1 MVEEVLTPPAAAEVI
16 ETCGGRVWLD
26 NGIVHEAVD
35 VAHLELEHV
44 QCLAKG
50 VRALVGEHAQAL
62 LLADLCGV
70 RSASSDA
77 RAYSSSAELRALVGA
92 QAFVVTSPVTRV
104 IASFFVRVFHPPFP
118 VRLFAGPAPASA
130 WLHGLRPAMSA

>member
-1 MVEEVLTPPAAAEVI
+1 MVAEVLTPPDEAEVI
-16 ETCGGRVWLD
+16 ETCGGRVWLA

-35 VAHLELEHV
+35 IAHLELKHV
-44 QCLAKG
+44 RCLAQG
-50 VRALVGEHAQAL
+50 IRTLVGDDTQSL
-62 LLADLCGV
+62 LLADLGGV

-77 RAYSSSAELRALVGA
+77 RAYSSSAELRALVAA

-118 VRLFAGPAPASA
+118 VRLFAGPDPASA
-130 WLHGLRPAMSA
+130 WLHGLRPAASA